1 MIQRLKAQGYDGY
14 VVQADVKGQTYYRV
28 RVGRFGAR
36 EQAETVRQSLAHQQG
51 YKDAYLTGD

>member
-1 MIQRLKAQGYDGY
+1 
-14 VVQADVKGQTYYRV
+14 V

-36 EQAETVRQSLAHQQG
+36 EQAESVRQSLARQEG